1 MVQHNQ
7 LNLKEARAALVAEV
21 VEITLPKVAQEQA
34 HKVLM
39 AEVDILLAVLVLVEA
54 EALLDKAAQV
64 QLQILAV
71 EEKI

>member
-1 MVQHNQ
+1 M
-7 LNLKEARAALVAEV
+7 
-21 VEITLPKVAQEQA
+21 
-34 HKVLM
+34 M